1 MFTTDHLTTRALVVA
16 HQDDLRRDALLHR
29 FARESRRA
37 RKVRRANARAGLRAP
52 EPAIQTPVSALPL
65 MRDTGSH
72 RSAA

>member
-29 FARESRRA
+29 FAREGRRA
-37 RKVRRANARAGLRAP
+37 RKVRRANARAGLTAP
-52 EPAIQTPVSALPL
+52 EPAIQTPIAALPL
-65 MRDTGSH
+65 VRAGAGH